1 MQPKFNI
8 DRPKVSD
15 DEINK
20 HKDFDNLVKQFK
32 EQSIQKARS
41 DKSWYKNNYI
51 RYAAVIAGVTVI
63 CTVTY
68 KTLFNKINTTEK
80 AVHDKTNTLKD
91 QNTVPK
97 QTKFINEPFE
107 KIKVKNT
114 TYKVD
119 NAKGAEIKH
128 STGSKINI
136 PKSSFVN
143 KKGEEIKGEVEILY
157 REIHDQA
164 EIIASGIP
172 MRYDSAGKEFTFES
186 AGMFEIKGYQNGEPV
201 FIKHDK
207 PLTVEFNSKQTEDHF
222 NQYYLDT
229 VAKNWTY
236 LKRDNPVVP
245 TQLQPPNPAE
255 QTSSVNASAVKKKE
269 LKKLEQ
275 KYEPA
280 IAAIPKRIDSVKV
293 VYTKKIDKLEKPS
306 QPTKPNK
313 SSGRPQFELDVDYKE
328 FPELSAFKN
337 AVFEIGSES
346 TNYKPEMKDITW
358 SSAEI
363 EEGPKKGVNYV
374 LVLKLRQR
382 VEKLIVYPV
391 LTGNDFAEASKK
403 YEEKFEKYKV
413 LQAKRV
419 ADEEKLKAEMEA
431 KQEAYVA
438 EKKKLEEEYIREKAR
453 IEKQKTDEL
462 NKDISKGG
470 FIGVITRVFNISN
483 FGIYNSDCAQIP
495 GPVVM
500 NPIYSH
506 EGKTLSP
513 YTVYLIE
520 ANRNL
525 VFNLAEGSS
534 IKFNK
539 GTAYTM
545 CLIAGRDVY
554 VVSKEEFASAVESK
568 ELTFKTRKLDSEIS
582 DLYELKKAMGIM

>member
-15 DEINK
+15 EEINK

-41 DKSWYKNNYI
+41 DKSWWKNNYI
-51 RYAAVIAGVTVI
+51 RYAAVIAGATVI

-68 KTLFNKINTTEK
+68 KALFNKTNSTEK
-80 AVHDKTNTLKD
+80 AVNDKTNTLKD

-97 QTKFINEPFE
+97 NTKFINEPFE
-107 KIKVKNT
+107 KIKVNNT
-114 TYKVD
+114 SYKVD
-119 NAKGAEIKH
+119 NSKGAEIRH

-143 KKGEEIKGEVEILY
+143 KKGEEIQGEVEILY

-207 PLTVEFNSKQTEDHF
+207 PLTVEFNSKQPEDHF
-222 NQYYLDT
+222 NQYFLDT

-255 QTSSVNASAVKKKE
+255 QKKE

-275 KYEPA
+275 KFEPA
-280 IAAIPKRIDSVKV
+280 IAAIPKRIDSVQV

-337 AVFEIGSES
+337 AVFEIGTES

-363 EEGPKKGVNYV
+363 EEGPKKGINYI
-374 LVLKLRQR
+374 LVLKLKQR
-382 VEKLIVYPV
+382 VEKLVVYPV
-391 LTGNDFAEASKK
+391 LTGNDFAEALKK
-403 YEEKFEKYKV
+403 YEEKFEKYKT

-419 ADEEKLKAEMEA
+419 AEEEKLKAEMEA
-431 KQEAYVA
+431 KQAAYVA
-438 EKKKLEEEYIREKAR
+438 QKKKMEEEYLREKIR
-453 IEKQKTDEL
+453 IEKEKTDEL

-470 FIGVITRVFNISN
+470 FVGVISRVFSISN
-483 FGIYNSDCAQIP
+483 FGIYNSDCARLP
-495 GPVVM
+495 GPMVM

-520 ANRNL
+520 TNRNM

-534 IKFNK
+534 IKFDK
-539 GTAYTM
+539 GTAYTL
-545 CLIAGRDVY
+545 CVLAGRDVY
-554 VVSKEEFASAVESK
+554 VVSKEDFATAVESK
-568 ELTFKTRKLDSEIS
+568 ELTFHTKKLDSQIS
-582 DLYELKKAMGIM
+582 DLYELKKAMGLGS

>member
-32 EQSIQKARS
+32 EQSLQKARS
-41 DKSWYKNNYI
+41 DKSWWKNNYI
-51 RYAAVIAGVTVI
+51 RYAAVIAGITVI

-68 KTLFNKINTTEK
+68 KTLFNKTQTQT
-80 AVHDKTNTLKD
+80 AVNDKTTTLKD
-91 QNTVPK
+91 QNKNSTPNTRFV
-97 QTKFINEPFE
+97 NAPFE
-107 KIKVKNT
+107 KLKVNNT
-114 TYKVD
+114 SYKVD

-128 STGSKINI
+128 PTGSKIKI

-143 KKGEEIKGEVEILY
+143 KAGEEITGEVEILY

-207 PLTVEFNSKQTEDHF
+207 PLTVEFNSVQTEDHF
-222 NQYYLDT
+222 NQYELDT
-229 VAKNWTY
+229 VARNWTY

-245 TQLQPPNPAE
+245 TQIQPPNPAE
-255 QTSSVNASAVKKKE
+255 AKKE

-306 QPTKPNK
+306 QPAKPNK
-313 SSGRPQFELDVDYKE
+313 SAGRPQFELDVDYKE

-337 AVFEIGSES
+337 AVFEIGTES
-346 TNYKPEMKDITW
+346 TNYKPDMKNITW

-363 EEGPKKGVNYV
+363 EEGPKKGVNYI
-374 LVLKLRQR
+374 LVLKLKQR
-382 VEKLIVYPV
+382 VEKLVVYPV
-391 LTGNDFAEASKK
+391 LSGTDFAEASKK
-403 YEEKFEKYKV
+403 YEEKFEKYKT

-419 ADEEKLKAEMEA
+419 ADEEKLKQEMEA
-431 KQEAYVA
+431 KQAAYMA
-438 EKKKLEEEYIREKAR
+438 QQAKLKEEYLKEQLR
-453 IEKQKTDEL
+453 IQKQQEATL
-462 NKDISKGG
+462 NNQIKSGSVAGTIS
-470 FIGVITRVFNISN
+470 RVFAVSR
-483 FGIYNSDCAQIP
+483 FGIFNSDCP
-495 GPVVM
+495 
-500 NPIYSH
+500 YSKPQ
-506 EGKTLSP
+506 GKDIQPMFVL
-513 YTVYLIE
+513 
-520 ANRNL
+520 
-525 VFNLAEGSS
+525 EGSKEAVTPHTIYLVQVGRNMVYNYS
-534 IKFNK
+534 GTQNIKVDPF
-539 GTAYTM
+539 TPYTM
-545 CLIAGRDVY
+545 CILVGPNVY
-554 VVSKEEFASAVESK
+554 TVNKEEFARALGSGDNKFSVTKLNTES
-568 ELTFKTRKLDSEIS
+568 T
-582 DLYELKKAMGIM
+582 DLYELKKAIGII

>member
-32 EQSIQKARS
+32 EQSLQKAKS
-41 DKSWYKNNYI
+41 DKSWWKNNYI
-51 RYAAVIAGVTVI
+51 RYAAVIAGATVI

-68 KTLFNKINTTEK
+68 KALFNKTNTQT
-80 AVHDKTNTLKD
+80 AANDKTNTLKG
-91 QNTVPK
+91 QHTEPK
-97 QTKFINEPFE
+97 NAKFINEPFE
-107 KIKVKNT
+107 KIKVANT
-114 TYKVD
+114 SYKVD

-128 STGSKINI
+128 TTGSKINI

-143 KKGEEIKGEVEILY
+143 KKGEDIQGEVEILY
-157 REIHDQA
+157 REIHNQA

-201 FIKHDK
+201 FIKDGK
-207 PLTVEFNSKQTEDHF
+207 PLTVEFNSIQPEDHF
-222 NQYYLDT
+222 NQYFLDT

-236 LKRDNPVVP
+236 LKRDNPIVP

-255 QTSSVNASAVKKKE
+255 AKKE

-337 AVFEIGSES
+337 AVFEIGTES

-363 EEGPKKGVNYV
+363 EEGTKKGVNYT
-374 LVLKLRQR
+374 LVLKLKQR

-403 YEEKFEKYKV
+403 YEERFEKYKT
-413 LQAKRV
+413 LQAKRIT
-419 ADEEKLKAEMEA
+419 DEEKLKAEMEA
-431 KQEAYVA
+431 KQAAYVA
-438 EKKKLEEEYIREKAR
+438 QQNKIQEEYIREKIR
-453 IEKQKTDEL
+453 IQKQAEQAVNTQIK
-462 NKDISKGG
+462 SGS
-470 FIGVITRVFNISN
+470 VVAAVSRVFSISS
-483 FGIYNSDCAQIP
+483 FGIFNSDHPCLAPDKFETFQ
-495 GPVVM
+495 PVFV
-500 NPIYSH
+500 H
-506 EGKTLSP
+506 EGGKEEIIGT
-513 YTVYLIE
+513 TVYLVEI
-520 ANRNL
+520 NRNL
-525 VFNLAEGSS
+525 VVTYGSS
-534 IKFNK
+534 PILKVDTK
-539 GTAYTM
+539 TPYSM
-545 CLIAGRDVY
+545 CVLVGPNVY
-554 VVSKEEFASAVESK
+554 VVSKEEFARAVSSK
-568 ELTFKTRKLDSEIS
+568 DNMFKVTKLGAEIT
-582 DLYELKKAMGIM
+582 DVFELKKAIGII

>member
-32 EQSIQKARS
+32 EQSINKAKS
-41 DKSWYKNNYI
+41 DKSWWKNNYI
-51 RYAAVIAGVTVI
+51 RYAAVIAGATVI

-68 KTLFNKINTTEK
+68 TALFNKTKTQTANN
-80 AVHDKTNTLKD
+80 DKTTTLKD
-91 QNTVPK
+91 QNTK
-97 QTKFINEPFE
+97 TTNTKFINEPFE
-107 KIKVKNT
+107 KIKVNNT
-114 TYKVD
+114 SYKVD
-119 NAKGAEIKH
+119 NSKGAEIKH
-128 STGSKINI
+128 PTGSKIKI

-143 KKGEEIKGEVEILY
+143 KAGEEIKGEVEILY

-186 AGMFEIKGYQNGEPV
+186 AGMFEITGSQNGEPV

-207 PLTVEFNSKQTEDHF
+207 PLTVEFSSTQTEDRF
-222 NQYYLDT
+222 NQYFLDT

-236 LKRDNPVVP
+236 LKRDNPVLSP
-245 TQLQPPNPAE
+245 QQQPPNPSEAK
-255 QTSSVNASAVKKKE
+255 QE

-306 QPTKPNK
+306 QPNKPNK
-313 SSGRPQFELDVDYKE
+313 SSGRPQFQLDVDYKE

-346 TNYKPEMKDITW
+346 TNYKAEMKNITW

-363 EEGPKKGVNYV
+363 EEGPDKGKNYI
-374 LVLKLRQR
+374 LVLKLKQR
-382 VEKLIVYPV
+382 VERLVVYPV
-391 LTGNDFAEASKK
+391 LTGNDFADASKK

-419 ADEEKLKAEMEA
+419 ADEAKLRAEMEA
-431 KQEAYVA
+431 KQAAYLA
-438 EKKKLEEEYIREKAR
+438 QQQKIQEEYI
-453 IEKQKTDEL
+453 KQKVRLQKEAEL
-462 NKDISKGG
+462 VITTQIKSGG
-470 FIGVITRVFNISN
+470 VIPAITRVFNISN
-483 FGIYNSDCAQIP
+483 FGIFNSDHPCPRPNTSEEIQPMFVSNGAKEEIMP
-495 GPVVM
+495 
-500 NPIYSH
+500 NTI
-506 EGKTLSP
+506 
-513 YTVYLIE
+513 YLIE
-520 ANRNL
+520 TNRNIVYTFTGASKMMIDSKIPYSMCIL
-525 VFNLAEGSS
+525 VGPN
-534 IKFNK
+534 
-539 GTAYTM
+539 
-545 CLIAGRDVY
+545 VY
-554 VVSKEEFASAVESK
+554 VVSKEEFARAVLK
-568 ELTFKTRKLDSEIS
+568 KDNNFNVTRLGSEVT
-582 DLYELKKAMGIM
+582 DVYELKKAIGII

>member
-32 EQSIQKARS
+32 ERSIQKARS
-41 DKSWYKNNYI
+41 DKSWWKNNYI
-51 RYAAVIAGVTVI
+51 RYAAVIAGATVI

-68 KTLFNKINTTEK
+68 KALFNKTNTTEK
-80 AVHDKTNTLKD
+80 AVNDKTTTL
-91 QNTVPK
+91 VPRNSTTK
-97 QTKFINEPFE
+97 NTKFINEPFE
-107 KIKVKNT
+107 KLKVNNT
-114 TYKVD
+114 SYKVD

-128 STGSKINI
+128 TTGSKINI

-186 AGMFEIKGYQNGEPV
+186 AGMFEIKGYQDGEPV
-201 FIKHDK
+201 FIKDGK
-207 PLTVEFNSKQTEDHF
+207 PLTVEFNSTNTEDHF
-222 NQYYLDT
+222 NQYFLDT

-245 TQLQPPNPAE
+245 TQLQPPNPSEA
-255 QTSSVNASAVKKKE
+255 KKE

-313 SSGRPQFELDVDYKE
+313 SQGRPQFELDVDYKE

-337 AVFEIGSES
+337 AVFEIGTES

-363 EEGPKKGVNYV
+363 EEGPKKGVNYI
-374 LVLKLRQR
+374 LVLKLKQR

-391 LTGNDFAEASKK
+391 LTGDDFAEASKK
-403 YEEKFEKYKV
+403 YEEKFEKYKT
-413 LQAKRV
+413 LQAKRI

-431 KQEAYVA
+431 KQAAYMA
-438 EKKKLEEEYIREKAR
+438 QQKKIQEEYLREKIR
-453 IEKQKTDEL
+453 IQKQAEQAVNTQIK
-462 NKDISKGG
+462 SGG
-470 FIGVITRVFNISN
+470 VVTAITRVFNISN
-483 FGIYNSDCAQIP
+483 FGIFNSDCP
-495 GPVVM
+495 HVVPSTAEIVEPM
-500 NPIYSH
+500 FVLQGGKEEITPTTIYLVEIDRNMVYTYGAGTKMKVDVQRPYSLCIV
-506 EGKTLSP
+506 EGT
-513 YTVYLIE
+513 
-520 ANRNL
+520 N
-525 VFNLAEGSS
+525 
-534 IKFNK
+534 
-539 GTAYTM
+539 
-545 CLIAGRDVY
+545 VY
-554 VVSKEEFASAVESK
+554 VINKDDFAKAVAAK
-568 ELTFKTRKLDSEIS
+568 NNNFFVTKLGAEIT
-582 DLYELKKAMGIM
+582 DVFELKKAIGII

>member
-15 DEINK
+15 EEINK

-41 DKSWYKNNYI
+41 DKSWWKNNYI
-51 RYAAVIAGVTVI
+51 RYAAVIAGATVI

-68 KTLFNKINTTEK
+68 KALFNKTNSNTET
-80 AVHDKTNTLKD
+80 AANDKTTTLKD
-91 QNTVPK
+91 QNTLPEN
-97 QTKFINEPFE
+97 TKFINEPFE
-107 KIKVKNT
+107 KIKVNNT
-114 TYKVD
+114 SYKVD
-119 NAKGAEIKH
+119 NSKGAEIKH
-128 STGSKINI
+128 TTGSKIKI

-143 KKGEEIKGEVEILY
+143 KKGEDIQGEVEILY

-207 PLTVEFNSKQTEDHF
+207 PLTVEFNSKQPEDRF
-222 NQYYLDT
+222 NQYFLDT

-255 QTSSVNASAVKKKE
+255 TKND

-306 QPTKPNK
+306 QPAKPNK
-313 SSGRPQFELDVDYKE
+313 SAGRPQFELDVDYKE

-337 AVFEIGSES
+337 AVFEIGTES

-363 EEGPKKGVNYV
+363 EEGPKKGVNYI
-374 LVLKLRQR
+374 LVLKLKQR
-382 VEKLIVYPV
+382 IEKLVVYPV
-391 LTGNDFAEASKK
+391 FTGNDFAEASKK
-403 YEEKFEKYKV
+403 YEERFEKYKT
-413 LQAKRV
+413 LQAKRM

-431 KQEAYVA
+431 KQAAYMA
-438 EKKKLEEEYIREKAR
+438 QQKKIQEEYVREKIR
-453 IEKQKTDEL
+453 IQKQAETAINTQIK
-462 NKDISKGG
+462 SGG
-470 FIGVITRVFNISN
+470 VVAAVSRVFSISN
-483 FGIYNSDCAQIP
+483 FGIFNSDHPCVIP
-495 GPVVM
+495 NTSETFTPMFV
-500 NPIYSH
+500 H
-506 EGKTLSP
+506 EGGKEEIIGT
-513 YTVYLIE
+513 TIYLVEI
-520 ANRNL
+520 NRNL
-525 VFNLAEGSS
+525 VSTYGSS
-534 IKFNK
+534 PVLKVN
-539 GTAYTM
+539 TQAPYSM
-545 CLIAGRDVY
+545 CILVGSNVY
-554 VVSKEEFASAVESK
+554 IVSKEEFARAIAAK
-568 ELTFKTRKLDSEIS
+568 ANMFKVTKLGAEIT
-582 DLYELKKAMGIM
+582 DVYELKKAIGII